1 MQGCPFNMNISYFP
15 GPSYTRLPPHPNISP
30 VLCTFADEIPCLPDG
45 ISSYPAALPAQYGE
59 GCYGRNRT
67 MFLVMPRLVI
77 SNLIQSM
84 WICNMPMTHLSCYI
98 HIHCIW
104 SVGRLVGWFTVDP
117 VLPVAEIH
125 HFRQKDISFLL
136 YQVQQNCSN
145 IHSCKQDTRQKSGYT
160 AATSAAGRLRTHGQ
174 IWHST
179 QGSQD

>member
-84 WICNMPMTHLSCYI
+84 WICNMPMTHLRCYI

-104 SVGRLVGWFTVDP
+104 SVGWLVGWLVYSRP
-117 VLPVAEIH
+117 SLACG
-125 HFRQKDISFLL
+125 RNSSFQTKGHQFSFIPGTTELFE
-136 YQVQQNCSN
+136 
-145 IHSCKQDTRQKSGYT
+145 HS
-160 AATSAAGRLRTHGQ
+160 
-174 IWHST
+174 
-179 QGSQD
+179 